1 MQTVRELIKAY
12 RACTTKSE
20 ERALVKKEAAHIRD
34 LFREGDKAF
43 RRRNIA
49 KLLFFHMNGYPT
61 DFGMTECIKLCASN
75 KYNDKRVA
83 YLGLM
88 ILVDETE
95 EILMLMTNCL
105 KQDLHSDELQIVSLA
120 LNVLGNIAS
129 EEMVRDLLPEIE
141 KHLLSQNP
149 YIRKKAALAAV
160 RAVRKLTPEETINI
174 LRDVP
179 VVFDIKSPAVHISA
193 AALVSTLCRQ
203 DSANIAEL
211 QMSVAPPLLN
221 ILRDHLLKKA
231 RGNGTEP
238 VIGGIRNP
246 FLQVKLIAALRLL
259 VQSGAPRDLL
269 EHISDV
275 LAQVAANT
283 ASRKVAGCAVLY
295 ECIKTITSL
304 NTERSLRELA
314 VNICGQFLSHKEPT
328 VRYIALQE
336 LTRIVEADGPG
347 VLVSV
352 DGYKEKVLAGM
363 READPTV
370 RKRAVELAYRIANES
385 NIDEMVTEL
394 LGYIE
399 KSSLPEAKEDTCW
412 KIFMLLD
419 RFGPSDEWKV
429 ETFVKTLSSAD
440 MCMPEEII
448 TSFIALVS
456 AKPHVQGHAVL
467 RLFSEALTPQ
477 ALGGMLQGD
486 NDLNSSRQGTNG
498 QQSANGA
505 SHTAPQKRKPRL
517 ERVALYVLGEHGEVT
532 PNVGLDIPQVLDAF
546 ENMLRASEAIDEPW
560 MNTYEIEYHT
570 ENKVLGEVALT
581 GLVKFACRA
590 VRGSSAHHSMSD
602 PILSLAGSD
611 RESGSDPLSSVLAIK
626 APPQPKSDGQDLGLG
641 TDLLASMGLGEDK
654 PKGLQNGNSLALVP
668 GGNSLGFSGQ
678 GNAGALMSLEPE
690 SSGSGNPVIDR
701 VRHILL
707 PRARDSELET
717 QQRAC
722 EYLMLLNESL
732 IPVLESTMAPMPP
745 LDFQRIQERARQ
757 RKELRSSKSFTE
769 TSQGDGL
776 LLDLL
781 GESGGAGPAPLAL
794 PAGGVDDLLA
804 LPPSAPRSSGEMTL
818 EDIMGGSASNAPP
831 GQISVTDQNTRFDL
845 DTLAGTPVA
854 QTQTESNELGQGSD
868 AIGILLSSTIFESNA
883 LLVSAQ
889 FFRDDP
895 LEQGSTRAE
904 LLFTNKSGFL
914 MKNFVFLL
922 AVPKYI
928 QLQMQPASA
937 SEIPVGGHASQGVN
951 LINCLHH
958 QKPIQLRYRV
968 KYENDA
974 SGEHVQEQGVATGL
988 EAL

>member
-1 MQTVRELIKAY
+1 M
-12 RACTTKSE
+12 
-20 ERALVKKEAAHIRD
+20 KKEAAHIRD

-105 KQDLHSDELQIVSLA
+105 KQDLHSEELQIVSLA
-120 LNVLGNIAS
+120 LNVLGDIAS
-129 EEMVRDLLPEIE
+129 VEMVRDLLPEIE

-160 RAVRKLTPEETINI
+160 RAVRKLTPEETVNI

-193 AALVSTLCRQ
+193 AALVSALCKQ
-203 DSANIAEL
+203 ESSNTAEL
-211 QMSVAPPLLN
+211 QITVAPALLN
-221 ILRDHLLKKA
+221 ILREHLLTKS
-231 RGNGTEP
+231 RGNGIEP
-238 VIGGIRNP
+238 VIGGVRNP
-246 FLQVKLIAALRLL
+246 FLQVKVISALRLL
-259 VQSGAPRDLL
+259 VQSGAPPDLL

-283 ASRKVAGCAVLY
+283 SSTKVAGCAVLY
-295 ECIKTITSL
+295 ECIKTITAL

-314 VNICGQFLSHKEPT
+314 VSICGKFLSHKEPT

-336 LTRIVEADGPG
+336 LTRIVDADGPG
-347 VLVSV
+347 VLVNV
-352 DGYKEKVLAGM
+352 DGHKQKVLAGM

-370 RKRAVELAYRIANES
+370 RQRAVELAYRIANES

-399 KSSLPEAKEDTCW
+399 KTALQEAKEDACW

-467 RLFSEALTPQ
+467 RLFTEAFTPQ
-477 ALGGMLQGD
+477 ALGGILQD
-486 NDLNSSRQGTNG
+486 STDLNSSPQGTNG

-505 SHTAPQKRKPRL
+505 SHTERPKRKPRL
-517 ERVALYVLGEHGEVT
+517 QRVALYVLGEHGEMT
-532 PNVGLDIPQVLDAF
+532 PHVGLDIAQVLDAF
-546 ENMLRASEAIDEPW
+546 ENMLCASEAIDEPW
-560 MNTYEIEYHT
+560 MNTYETAYHT
-570 ENKVLGEVALT
+570 ENKILREVALT

-590 VRGSSAHHSMSD
+590 VAGSSDHHYMGD
-602 PILSLAGSD
+602 PILSLTGVD
-611 RESGSDPLSSVLAIK
+611 HGSGSDSLSSVLAIK

-641 TDLLASMGLGEDK
+641 TDLLASMGLGEGK

-668 GGNSLGFSGQ
+668 GGNSVGFSGQ
-678 GNAGALMSLEPE
+678 GNAGALMSLEAE

-707 PRARDSELET
+707 QRARDSELET
-717 QQRAC
+717 QQRVC

-769 TSQGDGL
+769 TNQGGGL

-781 GESGGAGPAPLAL
+781 DDSGGAGPAPLAL
-794 PAGGVDDLLA
+794 QAGGSDDFLA
-804 LPPSAPRSSGEMTL
+804 LPPSAPPSSGDMTL

-831 GQISVTDQNTRFDL
+831 ARMARLNQNVGFDL
-845 DTLAGTPVA
+845 DTLAGTSVA
-854 QTQTESNELGQGSD
+854 ETRTASNDMGPGSD
-868 AIGILLSSTIFESNA
+868 AIVKLLSSTIFESNS

-889 FFRDDP
+889 FFRDNS
-895 LEQGSTRAE
+895 LEQGNTRAE

-928 QLQMQPASA
+928 KLQMQPASA
-937 SEIPVGGHASQGVN
+937 SEIPAGGQESQTVN
-951 LINCLHH
+951 LINSLHG

-968 KYENDA
+968 EYANDI

-988 EAL
+988 DAL